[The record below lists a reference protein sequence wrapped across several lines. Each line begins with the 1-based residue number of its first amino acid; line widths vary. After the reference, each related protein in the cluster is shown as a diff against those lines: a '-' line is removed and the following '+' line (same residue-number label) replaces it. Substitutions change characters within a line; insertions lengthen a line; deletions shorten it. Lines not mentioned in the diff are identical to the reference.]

1 MQQDMP
7 VIAIRDVTK
16 TYQMGR
22 VRVDA
27 LRGVSLSVER
37 GEMLSV
43 MGPSGSGKSTMMNI
57 IGCLDVPT
65 GGRYFLEGEDVRG
78 MNDNELAEIRQG
90 KIGFVFQTYNL
101 LPRATA
107 LANVEM
113 PLMYGNG
120 HNRRARALEAL
131 ERVGLGIGR
140 GTCRRSSPVANSSGW
155 ASRGRWSRTP
165 RSCWRTS
172 QRATWTQGR
181 VTRSWQ

>member
-1 MQQDMP
+1 MP

-120 HNRRARALEAL
+120 HNRRARALAAL
-131 ERVGLGIGR
+131 ERVGLGH
-140 GTCRRSSPVANSSGW
+140 
-155 ASRGRWSRTP
+155 
-165 RSCWRTS
+165 
-172 QRATWTQGR
+172 RATAPAGGALRRRTAAGGHRAGAGQGPHDPAGGR
-181 VTRSWQ
+181 ANGQPGHKVE